1 MIFLFTSILFACGD
15 DVVEIIDTEGPPLT
29 EEIYQVNLRGFVQD
43 TEGNYLPEATVAVDG
58 LDVESDERGFFTTSN
73 LLSSKVGT
81 VLSAGAVG
89 YLPTYH
95 RVYDHRSLEN
105 VTVSASLIRAP
116 SPITVAN
123 AGAEIDITSDVGLSI
138 DTGDFPD
145 ATSITVW
152 VAADDEAVV
161 DPLIVNDMEVHIL
174 TPELI
179 VYFSSDQV
187 LLEGNTLDL
196 AVDNSAL
203 DFTSDLMWYYYDPVD
218 LRWIEKSKA
227 DLSEGK
233 YILPIDNSGWW
244 SLATSQAAVHGSV
257 QVTQSDGLVLE
268 NISILIQMPNS
279 ELLRPR
285 TTHTDKF
292 GAIHQYF
299 AQDESIRISA
309 NDDAFVADVSEIFTK
324 EDQSVDA
331 MFSSEIYQAIE
342 MQVLDC
348 GLSAFQGAVVVE
360 TPSGFTIQDVNE
372 AAIKLLSPVSHDK
385 LDLQFYNVD
394 ATYIDDAVLDLTK
407 VVNENVNA
415 VACTD
420 QMTISEDQ
428 IVVENFDQCK
438 VRLKPNESFIV
449 GERMSGEKFLVSFSG
464 AGAGSYLGLLY
475 AISIADF
482 DVGKI
487 ESDAVVNIEVY
498 DLATNTIAG
507 RVLGRYIGGEEF
519 LIGFI
524 GSIE

>member
-1 MIFLFTSILFACGD
+1 M
-15 DVVEIIDTEGPPLT
+15 VEIIDSQIPPLA
-29 EEIYQVNLRGFVQD
+29 EEIYEVNLRGFVHD
-43 TEGNYLPEATVAVDG
+43 IEGNFLPEAIVAIGG
-58 LDVESDERGFFTTSN
+58 LDVEPDQIGFFTKTN

-81 VLSAGAVG
+81 VIRASADG

-95 RVYDHRSLEN
+95 RVYDHRSLES

-116 SPITVAN
+116 SSITVAN
-123 AGAEIDITSDVGLSI
+123 ADAEIEITSDVRLSI
-138 DTGDFPD
+138 NSGDLPSATAITAWIPD
-145 ATSITVW
+145 NE
-152 VAADDEAVV
+152 EAIL
-161 DPLIVNDMEVHIL
+161 DPLIITDMKIEVMRPQL
-174 TPELI
+174 
-179 VYFSSDQV
+179 VFYFSSDQA
-187 LLEGNTLDL
+187 LIGDNTLDL
-196 AVDNSAL
+196 VVAESLIDIS
-203 DFTSDLMWYYYDPVD
+203 SDLTWYYYDPID
-218 LRWIEKSKA
+218 LRWIEKSEA
-227 DLSEGK
+227 DLSEAK

-244 SLATSQAAVHGSV
+244 SLATSRAAVHGSV
-257 QVTQSDGLVLE
+257 QVTQSDDIVLE
-268 NISILIQMPNS
+268 NVNIQIEISDS
-279 ELLRPR
+279 KLLKPR

-420 QMTISEDQ
+420 QMTISADQ